1 MKLLHEMKF
10 EGFPCDYLYA
20 RIRCR
25 RAALD
30 LSGHGSWGESGDP
43 HTTLRSEYAWI
54 YAQMDRRLRCL
65 LLSVFEYF
73 ELRTLVIAL
82 RYMAAGDRSAM
93 DKQLQ
98 LSLLHPQILKL
109 LRESKRVA
117 VVTAGL
123 ERLLAEEQPYFRRL
137 AEIYLHQGPGGLE
150 QALVGGC
157 LQQGITC
164 SHSGQVKSFLLYLLD
179 MRNLLALYKH
189 LHWQVP
195 VDPPLLTGGTLDIPD
210 YEKIWAERDLAG
222 LLVLMGKRAGL
233 KGHPEADGVEEF
245 MLRGLTTNLRRKGQ
259 EPLQLGLV
267 LDYLWRCQL
276 TARNRGLH
284 LADVELSAELPIA
297 EVSG

>member
-1 MKLLHEMKF
+1 MKLLHERKF

-30 LSGHGSWGESGDP
+30 LSGHSSWGRSGDP
-43 HTTLRSEYAWI
+43 HVTLKSEYAWV

-65 LLSVFEYF
+65 MLSVFEYL

-82 RYMAAGDRSAM
+82 RYLAAGDRPAM
-93 DKQLQ
+93 DKQLE

-123 ERLLAEEQPYFRRL
+123 ERLLVEEHPYFKGL

-150 QALVGGC
+150 QTLVGGC
-157 LQQGITC
+157 LQQGITG
-164 SHSGQVKSFLLYLLD
+164 SRSGQVRSFLLYLLD

-195 VDPPLLTGGTLDIPD
+195 VTPPLLTGGSLDNKT
-210 YEKIWAERDLAG
+210 YEKIWVKKDLSS
-222 LLVLMGKRAGL
+222 LLMLMGKRTGL
-233 KGHPEADGVEEF
+233 KGNPEADGVEQF
-245 MLRGLTTNLRRKGQ
+245 MLRGLTTKLRREGRNS
-259 EPLQLGLV
+259 LQLGLL

-284 LADVELSAELPIA
+284 LAEVEMPIELSNA

>member
-10 EGFPCDYLYA
+10 EGFPDDYLYA

-25 RAALD
+25 RAVLD
-30 LSGHGSWGESGDP
+30 LSGHGNWGAGDP
-43 HTTLRSEYAWI
+43 HVAFREEYVWV
-54 YAQMDRRLRCL
+54 YSQMDRRLRSL

-93 DKQLQ
+93 AEQLQ
-98 LSLLHPQILKL
+98 DSLLHPQVLKR

-123 ERLLAEEQPYFRRL
+123 ERLLAEEQPCFHRL

-150 QALVGGC
+150 QALLGGC
-157 LQQGITC
+157 LQQGIAC
-164 SHSGQVKSFLLYLLD
+164 SRSPQVKRLLLYLLD

-195 VDPPLLTGGTLDIPD
+195 LTPPLLSGGTLDLPD
-210 YEKIWAERDLAG
+210 YEKIWLARDLPG
-222 LLVLMGKRAGL
+222 LLELMGNRAGL
-233 KGHPEADGVEEF
+233 KGDPEADGVEEF
-245 MLRGLTTNLRRKGQ
+245 MLRGLTINLRREGRD
-259 EPLQLGLV
+259 PLQLGLV

-276 TARNRGLH
+276 TTRNRGLQ
-284 LADVELSAELPIA
+284 LAGVELSGELSST